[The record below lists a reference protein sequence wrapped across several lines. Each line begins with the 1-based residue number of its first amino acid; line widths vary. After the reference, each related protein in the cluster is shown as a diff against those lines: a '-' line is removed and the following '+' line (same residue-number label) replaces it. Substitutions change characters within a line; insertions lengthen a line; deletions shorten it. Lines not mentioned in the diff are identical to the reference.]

1 MHELKFEDRVK
12 VWRNLRDE
20 LEVHQR
26 PFHRLL
32 QFLGSLHISSKKS
45 NAFDPKT
52 QIQPWHLLDK
62 NSFTEYE
69 IAQICAYTLQLT
81 ERFSEAKVEIHI
93 SKDIKSN
100 EDMFLV
106 YLDGSIVLGYK
117 KEVITPDELP
127 DTVVSQKIYHLDP
140 LH

>member
-1 MHELKFEDRVK
+1 MNDLKFEDKVK

-20 LEVHQR
+20 LETHPH
-26 PFHRLL
+26 PFERLI
-32 QFLGSLHISSKKS
+32 QFLGSFPISSKKS
-45 NAFDPKT
+45 NAFDPST

-62 NSFTEYE
+62 DSFTEYE

-93 SKDIKSN
+93 SKDIETN
-100 EDMFLV
+100 EDLFLV
-106 YLDGSIVLGYK
+106 YLDGSIVLGYG
-117 KEVITPDELP
+117 KEITTVNDLPSTVI
-127 DTVVSQKIYHLDP
+127 SQKIYHLNP

>member
-1 MHELKFEDRVK
+1 MLFR
-12 VWRNLRDE
+12 
-20 LEVHQR
+20 
-26 PFHRLL
+26 
-32 QFLGSLHISSKKS
+32 S
-45 NAFDPKT
+45 
-52 QIQPWHLLDK
+52 
-62 NSFTEYE
+62 
-69 IAQICAYTLQLT
+69 
-81 ERFSEAKVEIHI
+81 SEAKVEIHI